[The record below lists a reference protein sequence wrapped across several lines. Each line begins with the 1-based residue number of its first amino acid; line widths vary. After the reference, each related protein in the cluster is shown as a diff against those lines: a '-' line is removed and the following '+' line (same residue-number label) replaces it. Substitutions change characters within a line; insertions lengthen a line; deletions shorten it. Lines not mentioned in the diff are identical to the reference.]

1 MEESG
6 NFSRRRFL
14 RTLGGA
20 GLLLAGSTGFPPEL
34 IAARRN
40 RSLTILHTND
50 THSRIDPFPA
60 GDPKFPGMG
69 GVARRAELI
78 RRIRS
83 EHEHVLLLD
92 SGDFFQGTPYFNL
105 FGGEVELKAMSQMG
119 YDAATLGNHDFDNG
133 ADGLAMQM
141 KHASFPILNCN
152 YTLGDSPL
160 NGLIKPWKI
169 FRKGPF
175 RIGVFG
181 IGIELEGLVNRSMTQ
196 GVRYNEP
203 VAAAQKTASYLKLEE
218 HCHLVVCLSH
228 LGYRYNDSKVSD
240 MILAAST
247 RHIDLILG
255 GHTHTFLDT
264 PVYEKNPDGK
274 QVLIAQSG
282 WGGVR
287 LGRIDIGFDD
297 FDKKNRLIGSTV
309 NVS

>member
-6 NFSRRRFL
+6 NYSRRRFL

-20 GLLLAGSTGFPPEL
+20 GLLLAGSTGFSYEL
-34 IAARRN
+34 IAAKRN
-40 RSLTILHTND
+40 RTITILHTND

-133 ADGLAMQM
+133 ADGLARQMQ
-141 KHASFPILNCN
+141 HASFPLLNCN
-152 YTLGDSPL
+152 YAFEDTPL

-169 FRKGPF
+169 FRRGPY

-181 IGIELEGLVNRSMTQ
+181 IGIELEGLVSRSMTQ
-196 GVRYNEP
+196 GVRYNDP

-228 LGYRYNDSKVSD
+228 LGYRYSDTKVSD
-240 MILAAST
+240 TILAGNT

-264 PVYEKNPDGK
+264 PIIEKNPDGK

-287 LGRIDIGFDD
+287 LGRIDIEFDYS
-297 FDKKNRLIGSTV
+297 DKKNTLTGSTV

>member
-6 NFSRRRFL
+6 NYSRRRFL

-20 GLLLAGSTGFPPEL
+20 GLLLAGSASFPPHL
-34 IAARRN
+34 LASKRGGGI
-40 RSLTILHTND
+40 TILHTND

-78 RRIRS
+78 RKIRT
-83 EHEHVLLLD
+83 ENEHVLLLD

-105 FGGEVELKAMSQMG
+105 FGGEVELKAMSEMR

-133 ADGLAMQM
+133 ADGLARQM
-141 KHASFPILNCN
+141 IHANFPMLNCN
-152 YTLGDSPL
+152 YRFEDSPL
-160 NGLIKPWKI
+160 HKLMKPWQV

-175 RIGVFG
+175 RVGVFG
-181 IGIELEGLVNRSMTQ
+181 IGIDLEGLVSFNMTQ
-196 GVRYNEP
+196 GVLFTDP
-203 VAAAQKTASYLKLEE
+203 IAAAQKTASFLKLDQR
-218 HCHLVVCLSH
+218 CHLVICLSH
-228 LGYRYNDSKVSD
+228 LGYRYGDKKVSD
-240 MILAAST
+240 TILAGST

-255 GHTHTFLDT
+255 GHTHTFLDA
-264 PVYEKNPDGK
+264 PIHEQNLDGK
-274 QVLIAQSG
+274 QVLITQSG

-297 FDKKNRLIGSTV
+297 SGKKNALKGSTV